1 MNYKFKY
8 TLIISFVFFILSFA
22 FGYFIMDNNIN
33 KENNQISVKQPN
45 DTDDNI
51 AGIEIVRE
59 ENRITPNTKILWK
72 TFYKQCGD
80 SNTLET
86 EAADDMINL
95 TKSEFEEYLKKI
107 YPDQRLIDFSST
119 KVSLYEEKDHLCKN
133 HFIVGEENDK
143 IAIFKIG
150 DNGERILDKLFDDY
164 PISVLR
170 KLDQEKIKEGIVV
183 DSEDE
188 LYNLLENFIS

>member
-1 MNYKFKY
+1 MNYRFKY
-8 TLIISFVFFILSFA
+8 TLLFSLVFFVLSFA
-22 FGYFIMDNNIN
+22 FGYFIMDNKIN
-33 KENNQISVKQPN
+33 KENNEISINHQNN
-45 DTDDNI
+45 DGNDV

-72 TFYKQCGD
+72 TFYKECGD
-80 SNTLET
+80 STTLET
-86 EAADDMINL
+86 EAADEMINF
-95 TKSEFEEYLKKI
+95 TKSEFEEYLNKT
-107 YPDQRLIDFSST
+107 YPNHRLIDFSSS

-133 HFIVGEENDK
+133 HFVVGTEKDR
-143 IAIFKIG
+143 IAIFRIG

-170 KLDQEKIKEGIVV
+170 ELDQEKIREGIIV